1 MRVSNVPAILA
12 AMALAACGALVWFI
26 WSSYQLSRTASSIAP
41 ATPAPALKAIEKT
54 TIAPPTV
61 QVYAPRAKAKLK
73 LPASVQADAAVHVLA
88 ASQVRA
94 DERPHTLITTLN
106 ESTGAV
112 ETVDRADPL
121 PWLAPETRGEMGISY
136 GLRDGT
142 PMGRLSLR
150 QNLVQIKSV
159 RLGAVAT
166 LDQDGRWYAGV
177 GAFYRW

>member
-1 MRVSNVPAILA
+1 MRVRNVPAILA
-12 AMALAACGALVWFI
+12 VMALVACGALVWFI
-26 WSSYQLSRTASSIAP
+26 WSSYQLSQTASSIAP
-41 ATPAPALKAIEKT
+41 ATPAPALKAVEKVE
-54 TIAPPTV
+54 IAPPTV

-94 DERPHTLITTLN
+94 DERPHTLITTLDT
-106 ESTGAV
+106 STGAV

-121 PWLAPETRGEMGISY
+121 PWLAPETRGEMGVSY
-136 GLRDGT
+136 GLRDGA